1 MATLVDAYKRRISY
15 LRISITDH
23 CNLNCTYCNPSGQK
37 QHLGRDEILSFEE
50 IRKVVQAGTMAGI
63 NKVRITGGEP
73 LLRKGMVNLCQMLGA
88 LDGLESLSITT
99 NGVFLNDFAEPLFA
113 AGIRRINVSLDSLKA
128 ERFTKITG
136 HPQLANVL
144 SGLERA
150 EEAGL
155 SPLKINTVVMRG
167 VNEAEIEDFAQ
178 LTLSKPYHVRF
189 IELMPTGSQSAAD
202 HRAQFVPVEEIIRR
216 VQKVGKLALERADSC
231 GPARLCSLPGAVGKI
246 GFIAP
251 MSWHICG
258 SCNRLRL
265 TADGKLRLC
274 IFSNEEVE
282 LRAPLRSGASLEDLA
297 ALFRLAATRK
307 GPGKSHNEA
316 HMPRRTGRAMW
327 AIGG

>member
-1 MATLVDAYKRRISY
+1 MATLVDAFKRRISY

-23 CNLNCTYCNPSGQK
+23 CNLNCIYCNPSDQK
-37 QHLGRDEILSFEE
+37 QHLARDEILSFEE
-50 IRKVVQAGTMAGI
+50 VRKVVQAGIMAGI

-88 LDGLESLSITT
+88 LDGLEGLSITT

-113 AGIRRINVSLDSLKA
+113 AGIRRINVSLDSLK
-128 ERFTKITG
+128 EYKFRRITG
-136 HPQLANVL
+136 RKHLADVL
-144 SGLERA
+144 SGLERS

-155 SPLKINTVVMRG
+155 SPIKINTVVMRG
-167 VNEAEIEDFAQ
+167 INDDEIEDFAQ
-178 LTLSKPYHVRF
+178 LTMSKPYHVRF

-202 HRAQFVPVEEIIRR
+202 HRAQFVPVEEIISR
-216 VQKVGKLALERADSC
+216 VQKVGALALEHSDSC
-231 GPARLCSLPGAVGKI
+231 GPARICSLPGAVGKI

-265 TADGKLRLC
+265 TADGKLRPCL
-274 IFSNEEVE
+274 FSQEEVD
-282 LRAPLRSGASLEDLA
+282 LSTPLRSGTSLEDLA
-297 ALFRLAATRK
+297 ALFRLAAARK
-307 GPGKSHNEA
+307 SSGQSHKETDV
-316 HMPRRTGRAMW
+316 PRRTGRAMW

>member
-1 MATLVDAYKRRISY
+1 MATLIDPHGRRISY

-23 CNLNCTYCNPSGQK
+23 CNLNCIYCSPSGRK
-37 QHLGRDEILSFEE
+37 QQLGHDEILSFEE
-50 IRKVVQAGTMAGI
+50 IQKVVQAGTMAGI

-73 LLRKGMVNLCQMLGA
+73 LLRKGMVNLCQLLGA
-88 LDGLESLSITT
+88 LDGLESFSITT
-99 NGVFLNDFAEPLFA
+99 NGVFLKDFAGPLFA
-113 AGIRRINVSLDSLKA
+113 AGIRRINVSLDSLK
-128 ERFTKITG
+128 EDKFRRITG
-136 HPQLANVL
+136 RDQLADVL

-155 SPLKINTVVMRG
+155 SPIKINTVVMRG
-167 VNEAEIEDFAQ
+167 VNEAEIENFAR
-178 LTLSKPYHVRF
+178 LTLSQPYHVRF
-189 IELMPTGSQSAAD
+189 IELMPTGSQGAAD

-231 GPARLCSLPGAVGKI
+231 GPARICSLPGAVGKI

-265 TADGKLRLC
+265 TADGKLRPCL
-274 IFSNEEVE
+274 FSQEEVD
-282 LRAPLRSGASLEDLA
+282 LRVALRSGASLEDLA
-297 ALFRLAATRK
+297 ALFRLAVTRK
-307 GPGKSHNEA
+307 GPGNSHKETDV
-316 HMPRRTGRAMW
+316 PRGTGRAMW

>member
-23 CNLNCTYCNPSGQK
+23 CNLNCTYCSPSGQK
-37 QHLGRDEILSFEE
+37 QHLARDETLSFEE
-50 IRKVVQAGTMAGI
+50 IRKVVQAGIMAGI
-63 NKVRITGGEP
+63 NKARITGGEP

-99 NGVFLNDFAEPLFA
+99 NGVFLKDFAEPLFA

-128 ERFTKITG
+128 ERFKRITG
-136 HPQLANVL
+136 HPHLATVL
-144 SGLERA
+144 TGLEQA
-150 EEAGL
+150 EETGF
-155 SPLKINTVVMRG
+155 SPIKINTVVMRG
-167 VNEAEIEDFAQ
+167 INDDEIEDFAQ
-178 LTLSKPYHVRF
+178 LTMSKPYHVRF
-189 IELMPTGSQSAAD
+189 IELMPTGSQSATD
-202 HRAQFVPVEEIIRR
+202 HRAQFVPIEEIVRR
-216 VQKVGKLALERADSC
+216 VQNVGKLALERADSC

-265 TADGKLRLC
+265 TADGKLRSCL
-274 IFSNEEVE
+274 FSKEEVD
-282 LRAPLRSGASLEDLA
+282 LRTPLRSGTSLEDLA
-297 ALFRLAATRK
+297 ALFRLAAARK
-307 GPGKSHNEA
+307 GPGQSHKEA
-316 HMPRRTGRAMW
+316 QMPRRTGRAMW